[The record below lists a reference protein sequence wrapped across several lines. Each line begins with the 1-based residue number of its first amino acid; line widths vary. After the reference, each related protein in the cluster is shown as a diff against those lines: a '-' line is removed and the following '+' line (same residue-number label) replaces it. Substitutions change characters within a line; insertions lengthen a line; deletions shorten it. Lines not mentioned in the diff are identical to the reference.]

1 MTIALFERISIKG
14 KIALILAAAGLGLA
28 LVAVVSL
35 IGLRA
40 EMMAD
45 RQDKTRSVVEVAH
58 SLIAH
63 FEAQER
69 AGALPRV
76 QAQTQAKAA
85 LKALRHD
92 GDEYF
97 FITDLAPRMV
107 MHPIKPELD
116 GTDVSRNA
124 DPNGKRL
131 FQEFVR
137 VVKSD
142 GAGFVDYLWPRPGAA
157 EPVAKL
163 SYVKGFA
170 PWGWLIGS
178 GIYID
183 DVDIAFRKAAMR
195 LAGTGLLIA
204 LAAVLLALLV
214 SRAIVR
220 PLGGLGGVMQ
230 DLAGGNS
237 AVAVPGLGRGDEIG
251 AMARTVEIFRVQ
263 QIDLAR
269 HWERQK
275 IEHRVTEQRAQALKR
290 LTGRFDATIAET
302 IRTVGAAVGTLETT
316 ARALSATADRNRH
329 EATSVASAS
338 QQASSNVQTVASAA
352 EQLTGSIAVIGEQ
365 VVTSSAI
372 STQAVE
378 ASHKAGERI
387 DGLGHAAQKIGEV
400 ADLIAGIAAQTN
412 LLALNATI
420 EAARAGEMGK
430 GFAVVAGEVKTL
442 ANQTAKATEEIARH
456 IAEVQEATRAAV
468 ATIREIGS
476 IVARS
481 DEIGTSI
488 AAAVQQQGAATG
500 EIARSA
506 GEAAAGTR
514 QVSTSIDAVSGAARE
529 TERSAEA
536 LLEAA
541 GGLSRQAQGL
551 RGMVDSFLVNV
562 GAINTAPLADLHNPP
577 SDGAGIFM
585 PWTDGLA
592 VGEEE
597 IDTDHMILIALMNE
611 AAALAERA
619 RAGTASQ
626 GTGSR
631 RAAAQALEEAVGRL
645 LTYTILHFEEEERLM
660 DRCGY
665 PDAEAHKVQ
674 HAALLARAGKLRH
687 RLDAGDSVSD
697 ELLAL
702 VREWLFEHIQRADK
716 RIGEHLAATGR
727 TGGIRTAAPTAAPTA
742 ARTSAS
748 QTAATRAA

>member
-1 MTIALFERISIKG
+1 MTVALFERISIKG
-14 KIALILAAAGLGLA
+14 KIALILAAAGLGLL

-35 IGLRA
+35 MSLRA

-45 RQDKTRSVVEVAH
+45 RQDKTRNVVEVAH

-69 AGALPRV
+69 AGTLPRA
-76 QAQTQAKAA
+76 QAQAQAKSA

-92 GDEYF
+92 GEEYF

-124 DPNGKRL
+124 DPNGKLL

-137 VVKSD
+137 VVKADS
-142 GAGFVDYLWPRPGAA
+142 AGFVDYLWPKPGSAQ
-157 EPVAKL
+157 PVAKL

-183 DVDIAFRKAAMR
+183 DVDVAFRQAALR
-195 LAGTGLLIA
+195 LAGTGLLIG

-220 PLGGLGGVMQ
+220 PLDGLGRVMQ
-230 DLAGGNS
+230 DLAGGDS
-237 AVAVPGLGRGDEIG
+237 AVAVPGLRRGDEIG

-269 HWERQK
+269 HWNRQK
-275 IEHRVTEQRAQALKR
+275 IEHRVTEQRAHALKR
-290 LTGRFDATIAET
+290 LTDRFDATIAET
-302 IRTVGAAVGTLETT
+302 IRSVGTAVGTLETT
-316 ARALSATADRNRH
+316 ARALSATADRNRR

-338 QQASSNVQTVASAA
+338 QQASSSVQTVASAA

-378 ASHKAGERI
+378 ASQKAGERI

-468 ATIREIGS
+468 AAIREIGS

-488 AAAVQQQGAATG
+488 AAAVQQQGTATG

-506 GEAAAGTR
+506 GEAAEGTR
-514 QVSTSIDAVSGAARE
+514 QVSTSIDAVSGAALE
-529 TERSAEA
+529 TERSADA
-536 LLEAA
+536 LLDAA

-551 RGMVDSFLVNV
+551 RGMVDAFLVNV
-562 GAINTAPLADLHNPP
+562 EAINAAPLADLHNAP
-577 SDGAGIFM
+577 SAEAGVFM
-585 PWTDGLA
+585 PWTDALA
-592 VGEEE
+592 VGEDA

-611 AAALAERA
+611 AAALAEHAKAAPR
-619 RAGTASQ
+619 GD
-626 GTGSR
+626 
-631 RAAAQALEEAVGRL
+631 AAAGRKALGEAVSRL
-645 LTYTILHFEEEERLM
+645 LAYTDLHFAQEERLM
-660 DRCGY
+660 DQCGY
-665 PDAEAHKVQ
+665 PDAKAHKTQ
-674 HAALLARAGKLRH
+674 HEALRTRAGELRR
-687 RLDAGDSVSD
+687 RLDAGDSVVD

-702 VREWLFEHIQRADK
+702 VREWLFEHIQRTDK
-716 RIGEHLAATGR
+716 RIGEHLAAGGR
-727 TGGIRTAAPTAAPTA
+727 VPSAKAA
-742 ARTSAS
+742 
-748 QTAATRAA
+748 

>member
-1 MTIALFERISIKG
+1 MFERISIKG

-28 LVAVVSL
+28 LVAAVSL
-35 IGLRA
+35 MSLRA

-45 RQDKTRSVVEVAH
+45 RQDKTRNVVEVAH

-76 QAQTQAKAA
+76 QAQAQAKAA
-85 LKALRHD
+85 LKSLRHD
-92 GDEYF
+92 GEEYF
-97 FITDLAPRMV
+97 FVTDLAPRMI

-124 DPNGKRL
+124 DPNGKLL

-137 VVKSD
+137 VVKAD
-142 GAGFVDYLWPRPGAA
+142 GAGFVDYLWPKPGSAQ
-157 EPVAKL
+157 PVAKL
-163 SYVKGFA
+163 SYVKGFS

-183 DVDIAFRKAAMR
+183 DVDVAFREAALR
-195 LAGTGLLIA
+195 LAGTGLLIG

-220 PLGGLGGVMQ
+220 PLDGLGRVMQ
-230 DLAGGNS
+230 DLAGGDS

-275 IEHRVTEQRAQALKR
+275 IEHRVTEQRAGALKR
-290 LTGRFDATIAET
+290 LTDRFDATIAET
-302 IRTVGAAVGTLETT
+302 IRTVGAAVATLETT
-316 ARALSATADRNRH
+316 ARALSATADRNRR

-338 QQASSNVQTVASAA
+338 QQASSSVQTVASAA

-365 VVTSSAI
+365 VVTSSTI

-387 DGLGHAAQKIGEV
+387 DGLGQAAQKIGEV
-400 ADLIAGIAAQTN
+400 ADLIAGIAGQTN

-456 IAEVQEATRAAV
+456 IADVQEATRAAV
-468 ATIREIGS
+468 TAIREIGA

-506 GEAAAGTR
+506 GEAAEGTR
-514 QVSTSIDAVSGAARE
+514 QVSTSIDAVSDAARE
-529 TERSAEA
+529 TERSADA
-536 LLEAA
+536 LLDAA

-562 GAINTAPLADLHNPP
+562 GAINAAPLADLHNAP
-577 SDGAGIFM
+577 AGRDSEGSTIFM
-585 PWTDGLA
+585 PWTDALA
-592 VGEEE
+592 VGEEG

-611 AAALAERA
+611 AASLA
-619 RAGTASQ
+619 GQ
-626 GTGSR
+626 TGRSGGDR
-631 RAAAQALEEAVGRL
+631 RASAQALGDAVGRL
-645 LTYTILHFEEEERLM
+645 LTYTALHFEQEERLM

-665 PDAEAHKVQ
+665 PDARAHKAQ
-674 HAALLARAGKLRH
+674 HEALRARADELRR
-687 RLDAGDSVSD
+687 RLDAGDSVAD

-716 RIGEHLAATGR
+716 RIGEHLAAQSGARSGTV
-727 TGGIRTAAPTAAPTA
+727 A
-742 ARTSAS
+742 AR
-748 QTAATRAA
+748 AA

>member
-1 MTIALFERISIKG
+1 MTVALFERISIKG
-14 KIALILAAAGLGLA
+14 KIALILAAAGFGLV
-28 LVAVVSL
+28 LVAAVSL
-35 IGLRA
+35 MGLHA

-45 RQDKTRSVVEVAH
+45 RQDKTRNVVEVAH

-69 AGALPRV
+69 AGTLPRAAA
-76 QAQTQAKAA
+76 QAQAKIA

-97 FITDLAPRMV
+97 FITDLAPRMI

-124 DPNGKRL
+124 DPNGKLL

-137 VVKSD
+137 VVKAD
-142 GAGFVDYLWPRPGAA
+142 GAGFVDYLWPKPGSAQ
-157 EPVAKL
+157 PVAKL

-183 DVDIAFRKAAMR
+183 DVDVAFRHAALR

-220 PLGGLGGVMQ
+220 PLDGLGRVMQ

-237 AVAVPGLGRGDEIG
+237 AVAVPSLDRGDEIG
-251 AMARTVEIFRVQ
+251 AMARTVEVFRVQ

-269 HWERQK
+269 HWDRQK

-290 LTGRFDATIAET
+290 LTDRFDATIAET
-302 IRTVGAAVGTLETT
+302 IRTVGSAVGTLETT
-316 ARALSATADRNRH
+316 ARALSATADRNRR
-329 EATSVASAS
+329 EATSVAGAS
-338 QQASSNVQTVASAA
+338 QQANSSVQTVASAA

-378 ASHKAGERI
+378 ASQKAGERI
-387 DGLGHAAQKIGEV
+387 DGLGQAAQKIGEV
-400 ADLIAGIAAQTN
+400 ADLIAGIAGQTN

-456 IAEVQEATRAAV
+456 IGDVQEATRAAV
-468 ATIREIGS
+468 AAIHEIGA

-481 DEIGTSI
+481 DEISTSI
-488 AAAVQQQGAATG
+488 ATAVQQQGAATG

-506 GEAAAGTR
+506 GEAAEGTR
-514 QVSTSIDAVSGAARE
+514 QVSTSIDAVSDAALE

-541 GGLSRQAQGL
+541 GGLSQQAQGL
-551 RGMVDSFLVNV
+551 RGMVDAFLVNV
-562 GAINTAPLADLHNPP
+562 GAINTAPLAALHNAP
-577 SDGAGIFM
+577 SEGSELFM
-585 PWTDGLA
+585 PWTEGLA
-592 VGEEE
+592 VGEEV

-611 AAALAERA
+611 AASLAQQA
-619 RAGTASQ
+619 KAGPKGRES
-626 GTGSR
+626 GNR
-631 RAAAQALEEAVGRL
+631 RALSEAVGRL
-645 LTYTILHFEEEERLM
+645 LAYTDLHFEQEERLM

-665 PDAEAHKVQ
+665 PDVTAHKAQ
-674 HAALLARAGKLRH
+674 HEALRTRAGELRR
-687 RLDAGDSVSD
+687 RLDAGESVAD

-702 VREWLFEHIQRADK
+702 LREWLFEHIQRADK

-727 TGGIRTAAPTAAPTA
+727 SVAAKAA
-742 ARTSAS
+742 
-748 QTAATRAA
+748 

>member
-1 MTIALFERISIKG
+1 MTVALFERISIKG

-28 LVAVVSL
+28 LVAAVSL
-35 IGLRA
+35 MSLRA

-45 RQDKTRSVVEVAH
+45 RQDKTRNVVEVAH

-69 AGALPRV
+69 AGSLPRV
-76 QAQTQAKAA
+76 QAQAQAKAA
-85 LKALRHD
+85 LKSLRHD
-92 GDEYF
+92 GEEYF
-97 FITDLAPRMV
+97 FITDLAPRMI

-124 DPNGKRL
+124 DPNGKLL

-137 VVKSD
+137 VVKAD
-142 GAGFVDYLWPRPGAA
+142 GAGFVDYLWPKPGSAQ
-157 EPVAKL
+157 PVAKL

-183 DVDIAFRKAAMR
+183 DVDIAFREAALR
-195 LAGTGLLIA
+195 LAGTGLLIG

-220 PLGGLGGVMQ
+220 PLDGLGRVME
-230 DLAGGNS
+230 DLAGGDS

-263 QIDLAR
+263 QIDLGR

-275 IEHRVTEQRAQALKR
+275 IEHRVTEQRASALKQ
-290 LTGRFDATIAET
+290 LTDRFDATIAET
-302 IRTVGAAVGTLETT
+302 IRTVGAAVATLETT
-316 ARALSATADRNRH
+316 ARALSATADRNRR

-338 QQASSNVQTVASAA
+338 QQASSSVQTVASAA

-365 VVTSSAI
+365 VVTSSTI

-387 DGLGHAAQKIGEV
+387 DGLGQAAQKIGEV
-400 ADLIAGIAAQTN
+400 ADLIAGIAGQTN

-456 IAEVQEATRAAV
+456 IADVQEATRAAV
-468 ATIREIGS
+468 TAIREIGS

-506 GEAAAGTR
+506 GEAAEGTR
-514 QVSTSIDAVSGAARE
+514 QVSTSIDAVSDAARE
-529 TERSAEA
+529 TERSADA
-536 LLEAA
+536 LLDAA

-562 GAINTAPLADLHNPP
+562 GAINAAPLADLHNAPAEV
-577 SDGAGIFM
+577 SSGGVGIFM
-585 PWTDGLA
+585 PWTEALA
-592 VGEEE
+592 VGEEG

-611 AAALAERA
+611 AATLAGQAGRSGGDRRASA
-619 RAGTASQ
+619 RALG
-626 GTGSR
+626 
-631 RAAAQALEEAVGRL
+631 EAVGRL
-645 LTYTILHFEEEERLM
+645 LAYTALHFEQEERLM
-660 DRCGY
+660 DQCGY
-665 PDAEAHKVQ
+665 PDARAHKAQ
-674 HAALLARAGKLRH
+674 HEALRDRAGELRR
-687 RLDAGDSVSD
+687 RLDAGDSVAD

-716 RIGEHLAATGR
+716 RIGEHLAAQ
-727 TGGIRTAAPTAAPTA
+727 GGTVA
-742 ARTSAS
+742 AR
-748 QTAATRAA
+748 AA

>member
-1 MTIALFERISIKG
+1 MTVALFERISIKS
-14 KIALILAAAGLGLA
+14 KIGLILAAAGLGLV
-28 LVAVVSL
+28 LVAAVSL
-35 IGLRA
+35 MGLRA

-45 RQDKTRSVVEVAH
+45 RQDKTRNVVEVAH
-58 SLIAH
+58 SLITH
-63 FEAQER
+63 YEAQER
-69 AGALPRV
+69 AGALPRAEA
-76 QAQTQAKAA
+76 QARAKAA
-85 LKALRHD
+85 LKTLRHD

-116 GTDVSRNA
+116 GTDVSNTT

-131 FQEFVR
+131 FREFVR
-137 VVKSD
+137 VVKAD

-170 PWGWLIGS
+170 PWGWLVGS

-183 DVDIAFRKAAMR
+183 DVDVAFRQAALR

-220 PLGGLGGVMQ
+220 PLDGLGRVMR
-230 DLAGGNS
+230 DLAGGDS
-237 AVAVPGLGRGDEIG
+237 AVTVPGLGRGDEIG
-251 AMARTVEIFRVQ
+251 AMARTVEVFRVQ
-263 QIDLAR
+263 QIDLAH

-275 IEHRVTEQRAQALKR
+275 TEHRVTEQRAQALKR
-290 LTGRFDATIAET
+290 LTDRFDATIAET
-302 IRTVGAAVGTLETT
+302 IRGVGSAVGTLETT
-316 ARALSATADRNRH
+316 ARALSATADRNRR

-338 QQASSNVQTVASAA
+338 QQANSSVQTVASAA
-352 EQLTGSIAVIGEQ
+352 EQLTGSITVIGEQ

-378 ASHKAGERI
+378 ASRRAGAQI
-387 DGLGHAAQKIGEV
+387 DGLGHAAQRIGEV
-400 ADLIAGIAAQTN
+400 ADLIAGIAGQTN

-430 GFAVVAGEVKTL
+430 GFAVVAGEVKNL
-442 ANQTAKATEEIARH
+442 ANQTAKATEEIGQH
-456 IAEVQEATRAAV
+456 IAEVREATRAAV
-468 ATIREIGS
+468 AAIREIGV

-506 GEAAAGTR
+506 GEAAEGTR
-514 QVSTSIDAVSGAARE
+514 QVSTSIDAVSGAALE

-536 LLEAA
+536 LLDAA

-551 RGMVDSFLVNV
+551 RGMVDAFLTNV
-562 GAINTAPLADLHNPP
+562 GSINAAPLAELHTAPADAP
-577 SDGAGIFM
+577 DCFM
-585 PWTDGLA
+585 PWSDGLA
-592 VGEEE
+592 VGEEA

-611 AAALAERA
+611 AAALARPP
-619 RAGTASQ
+619 RAGDRGTA
-626 GTGSR
+626 
-631 RAAAQALEEAVGRL
+631 AKALKEAVGRL
-645 LTYTILHFEEEERLM
+645 LTYTALHFDQEERLM
-660 DRCGY
+660 ERSGY
-665 PDAEAHKVQ
+665 PDAAGHKAQHDALRTRAEA
-674 HAALLARAGKLRH
+674 LH
-687 RLDAGDSVSD
+687 RRLEAGDSVAD

-702 VREWLFEHIQRADK
+702 LRDWLFEHIQRADR
-716 RIGEHLAATGR
+716 RIGDHLAAGGR
-727 TGGIRTAAPTAAPTA
+727 RAA
-742 ARTSAS
+742 AR
-748 QTAATRAA
+748 AA

>member
-1 MTIALFERISIKG
+1 MTVALFERISIKG
-14 KIALILAAAGLGLA
+14 KIALILAAAGLGLV
-28 LVAVVSL
+28 LVAAVSL
-35 IGLRA
+35 MGLRA

-45 RQDKTRSVVEVAH
+45 RQDKTRNVVEVAH

-63 FEAQER
+63 FETQER
-69 AGALPRV
+69 AGTLPRAAA
-76 QAQTQAKAA
+76 QAQAKIA

-97 FITDLAPRMV
+97 FITDLAPRMI

-124 DPNGKRL
+124 DPNGKLL

-137 VVKSD
+137 VVKAD
-142 GAGFVDYLWPRPGAA
+142 GAGFVDYLWPKPGSAQ
-157 EPVAKL
+157 PVAKL
-163 SYVKGFA
+163 SYVKGFT

-183 DVDIAFRKAAMR
+183 DVDVAFRQAALR

-220 PLGGLGGVMQ
+220 PLDGLGRVMQ

-237 AVAVPGLGRGDEIG
+237 AVAVPGLDRGDEIG
-251 AMARTVEIFRVQ
+251 AMARTVEVFRVQ

-269 HWERQK
+269 HWDRQK
-275 IEHRVTEQRAQALKR
+275 IEHRVTDQRAQALKR
-290 LTGRFDATIAET
+290 LTDRFDATIAET
-302 IRTVGAAVGTLETT
+302 IRTVGSAVGTLETT
-316 ARALSATADRNRH
+316 ARALSATADRNRR
-329 EATSVASAS
+329 EATSVAGAS
-338 QQASSNVQTVASAA
+338 QQASSSVQTVASAA

-378 ASHKAGERI
+378 ASQKAGERI
-387 DGLGHAAQKIGEV
+387 DGLGQAARKIGEV
-400 ADLIAGIAAQTN
+400 ADLIAGIAGQTN

-456 IAEVQEATRAAV
+456 IGDVQEATRAAV
-468 ATIREIGS
+468 AAIHEIGA

-488 AAAVQQQGAATG
+488 ATAVQQQGAATG

-506 GEAAAGTR
+506 GEAAEGTR
-514 QVSTSIDAVSGAARE
+514 QVSSSIDAVSDAALE
-529 TERSAEA
+529 TERSADA

-551 RGMVDSFLVNV
+551 RGMVDAFLVNV
-562 GAINTAPLADLHNPP
+562 GAINSAPLTALHDAP
-577 SDGAGIFM
+577 SEGSELFM
-585 PWTDGLA
+585 PWTEGLA
-592 VGEEE
+592 VGEEA

-611 AAALAERA
+611 AAALAQQA
-619 RAGTASQ
+619 KAAPAGRE
-626 GTGSR
+626 GGNR
-631 RAAAQALEEAVGRL
+631 RALGEAVGRL
-645 LTYTILHFEEEERLM
+645 LAYTVLHFEQEERLM
-660 DRCGY
+660 DQCGY
-665 PDAEAHKVQ
+665 PGTTAHKAQ
-674 HAALLARAGKLRH
+674 HEALRTRAGELRR
-687 RLDAGDSVSD
+687 RLDAGDSVAD

-702 VREWLFEHIQRADK
+702 LREWLFEHIQRADK

-727 TGGIRTAAPTAAPTA
+727 SMEAKATTAVAAKA
-742 ARTSAS
+742 A
-748 QTAATRAA
+748 

>member
-1 MTIALFERISIKG
+1 MTVALFERISIKG

-28 LVAVVSL
+28 LVAAVSL
-35 IGLRA
+35 MSLRA

-45 RQDKTRSVVEVAH
+45 RQDKTRNVVEVAH

-69 AGALPRV
+69 AGSLPRV
-76 QAQTQAKAA
+76 QAQAQAKAA
-85 LKALRHD
+85 LKSLRHD
-92 GDEYF
+92 GEEYF
-97 FITDLAPRMV
+97 FITDLAPRMI

-124 DPNGKRL
+124 DPNGKLL

-137 VVKSD
+137 VVKAE
-142 GAGFVDYLWPRPGAA
+142 GAGFVDYLWPKPGSAQ
-157 EPVAKL
+157 PVAKL

-183 DVDIAFRKAAMR
+183 DVDVAFREAALR
-195 LAGTGLLIA
+195 LAGTGLLIG

-220 PLGGLGGVMQ
+220 PLDGLGRVME
-230 DLAGGNS
+230 DLAGGDS
-237 AVAVPGLGRGDEIG
+237 AVTVPGLGRGDEIG

-269 HWERQK
+269 HWDRQK
-275 IEHRVTEQRAQALKR
+275 IEHRVTEQRAGALKR
-290 LTGRFDATIAET
+290 LTDRFDATIAET
-302 IRTVGAAVGTLETT
+302 IRTVGAAVTTLETT
-316 ARALSATADRNRH
+316 ARALSATADRNRR

-338 QQASSNVQTVASAA
+338 QQASSSVQTVASAA

-365 VVTSSAI
+365 VVTSSTI

-387 DGLGHAAQKIGEV
+387 DGLGQAAQKIGEV
-400 ADLIAGIAAQTN
+400 ADLIAGIAGQTN

-456 IAEVQEATRAAV
+456 ISDVQEATRAAV
-468 ATIREIGS
+468 TAIREIGS

-506 GEAAAGTR
+506 GEAAEGTR
-514 QVSTSIDAVSGAARE
+514 QVSTSIDAVSDAARE
-529 TERSAEA
+529 TERSADA
-536 LLEAA
+536 LLDAA

-562 GAINTAPLADLHNPP
+562 GAINAAPLADLHNAP
-577 SDGAGIFM
+577 AGVDSAGNSEVSAIFM
-585 PWTDGLA
+585 PWTDALA
-592 VGEEE
+592 VGEEG

-611 AAALAERA
+611 AASLAGQ
-619 RAGTASQ
+619 AGRS
-626 GTGSR
+626 GGDR
-631 RAAAQALEEAVGRL
+631 RASAQALGEAVGRL
-645 LTYTILHFEEEERLM
+645 LAYTALHFEQEERLM

-665 PDAEAHKVQ
+665 PDARAHKAQ
-674 HAALLARAGKLRH
+674 HEALRARADELRR
-687 RLDAGDSVSD
+687 RLDAGDSVAD

-716 RIGEHLAATGR
+716 RIGEHLAAQ
-727 TGGIRTAAPTAAPTA
+727 GGARGGTVA
-742 ARTSAS
+742 AR
-748 QTAATRAA
+748 AA

>member
-1 MTIALFERISIKG
+1 MTVAVFERISIRG
-14 KIALILAAAGLGLA
+14 KIAAILAASGAGLVLI
-28 LVAVVSL
+28 AVVSL
-35 IGLRA
+35 MGLRD

-45 RQDKTRSVVEVAH
+45 RRDKTRNVVEIAH

-63 FEAQER
+63 FEARER
-69 AGALPRV
+69 AGALSRIEA
-76 QAQTQAKAA
+76 QAGAKAA

-97 FITDLAPRMV
+97 FVTDLGPRMV

-124 DPNGKRL
+124 DPNGKLL

-137 VVKSD
+137 VVKAD
-142 GAGFVDYLWPRPGAA
+142 GGGFVDYLWPKPGSA

-170 PWGWLIGS
+170 PWGWLVGS

-183 DVDIAFRKAAMR
+183 DVDDAFSRAAWR

-204 LAAVLLALLV
+204 LAAGLLALLV

-220 PLGGLGGVMQ
+220 PLGGLGRVMEE
-230 DLAGGNS
+230 LAGGNS
-237 AVAVPGLGRGDEIG
+237 AVAVPGLDRGDEIG

-269 HWERQK
+269 HWERQR
-275 IEHRVTEQRAQALKR
+275 IEHRVGEQRTQALKR
-290 LTGRFDATIAET
+290 LTDRFDATIAET

-316 ARALSATADRNRH
+316 ARTLSATADRNRR
-329 EATSVASAS
+329 EATSVAGAS
-338 QQASSNVQTVASAA
+338 QQASSSVQTVASAA
-352 EQLTGSIAVIGEQ
+352 EQLTGSIAAIGQQ

-378 ASHKAGERI
+378 ASQKAGERI

-400 ADLIAGIAAQTN
+400 ADLIAGIAGQTN

-442 ANQTAKATEEIARH
+442 ANQTANATEEIARH
-456 IAEVQEATRAAV
+456 IADVQEATRAAV
-468 ATIREIGS
+468 AAIREIGT

-506 GEAAAGTR
+506 GEAAEGTR
-514 QVSTSIDAVSGAARE
+514 QVSTSIDAVSDAAQE

-536 LLEAA
+536 LLDAA
-541 GGLSRQAQGL
+541 GGLSRQADGL
-551 RGMVDSFLVNV
+551 RGMVDAFLVNV
-562 GAINTAPLADLHNPP
+562 EAINAAPLAALHGAPP
-577 SDGAGIFM
+577 DGSETFM
-585 PWTDGLA
+585 PWTDGLT
-592 VGEEE
+592 VGEEA

-611 AAALAERA
+611 AAALA
-619 RAGTASQ
+619 
-626 GTGSR
+626 R
-631 RAAAQALEEAVGRL
+631 RAKDSPGGDRRPLGEAVGRL
-645 LTYTILHFEEEERLM
+645 LAYTALHFEQEERLM
-660 DRCGY
+660 DQCGY
-665 PDAEAHKVQ
+665 PDARAHKAQ
-674 HAALLARAGKLRH
+674 HEALRTRAGDLRR
-687 RLDAGDSVSD
+687 RLDAGDSVAD

-716 RIGEHLAATGR
+716 RIGEHLAATRG
-727 TGGIRTAAPTAAPTA
+727 TAGGAAGGEGARKAA
-742 ARTSAS
+742 
-748 QTAATRAA
+748 

>member
-1 MTIALFERISIKG
+1 M
-14 KIALILAAAGLGLA
+14 ILAAAGLGLL

-35 IGLRA
+35 MSLRT

-45 RQDKTRSVVEVAH
+45 RQDKTRNVVEVAH

-69 AGALPRV
+69 AGTLLRA
-76 QAQTQAKAA
+76 QAQAQAKAA

-92 GDEYF
+92 GEEYF

-116 GTDVSRNA
+116 GSDVSRNA
-124 DPNGKRL
+124 DPNGKLL

-142 GAGFVDYLWPRPGAA
+142 GAGFVDYLWPKPGSAQ
-157 EPVAKL
+157 PVAKL

-183 DVDIAFRKAAMR
+183 DVDVAFRESALR
-195 LAGTGLLIA
+195 LAGTGLLIG

-214 SRAIVR
+214 SRAIVL
-220 PLGGLGGVMQ
+220 PLDGLGRVMQ
-230 DLAGGNS
+230 VLAGGDS
-237 AVAVPGLGRGDEIG
+237 AVAVPGLKRGDEIG

-269 HWERQK
+269 HWDRQK
-275 IEHRVTEQRAQALKR
+275 IEHRVTEQRAHALKR
-290 LTGRFDATIAET
+290 LTDRFDATIAET
-302 IRTVGAAVGTLETT
+302 IRSVGTAVGTLETT
-316 ARALSATADRNRH
+316 ARALSATADRNRR

-338 QQASSNVQTVASAA
+338 QQASSSVQTVASAA

-378 ASHKAGERI
+378 ASQKAGERI

-400 ADLIAGIAAQTN
+400 ADLIAGIAGQTN

-468 ATIREIGS
+468 AAIREIGS

-506 GEAAAGTR
+506 GEAAEGTR

-536 LLEAA
+536 LLDAA

-551 RGMVDSFLVNV
+551 RGMVDAFLVNV
-562 GAINTAPLADLHNPP
+562 EAINAAPIADLHVTP
-577 SDGAGIFM
+577 SDEAEVFM
-585 PWTDGLA
+585 RWTDRLA
-592 VGEEE
+592 VGEDA

-619 RAGTASQ
+619 KTAPRGDNAAGRKPL
-626 GTGSR
+626 G
-631 RAAAQALEEAVGRL
+631 EAVGRL
-645 LTYTILHFEEEERLM
+645 MAYTDLHFAQEERLM
-660 DRCGY
+660 DQCGY
-665 PDAEAHKVQ
+665 PDAKAHKAQ
-674 HAALLARAGKLRH
+674 HEALRTRAGELRR
-687 RLDAGDSVSD
+687 RLDAGDSVAD
-697 ELLAL
+697 ELLML
-702 VREWLFEHIQRADK
+702 VREWLFEHIQRADM
-716 RIGEHLAATGR
+716 RIGEHLAASGR
-727 TGGIRTAAPTAAPTA
+727 TP
-742 ARTSAS
+742 SA
-748 QTAATRAA
+748 RAA

>member
-1 MTIALFERISIKG
+1 MTVALFERISIKG
-14 KIALILAAAGLGLA
+14 KIALILAAAGLGLV
-28 LVAVVSL
+28 LVAAVSL
-35 IGLRA
+35 MGLRA

-45 RQDKTRSVVEVAH
+45 RQDKTRNVVEVAH
-58 SLIAH
+58 GLIAH

-69 AGALPRV
+69 AGTLPRAEA
-76 QAQTQAKAA
+76 QAQAKIA

-97 FITDLAPRMV
+97 FITDLAPRMI

-124 DPNGKRL
+124 DPNSKLL

-137 VVKSD
+137 VVKAD
-142 GAGFVDYLWPRPGAA
+142 GAGFVDYLWPKPGSAQ
-157 EPVAKL
+157 PVAKL

-183 DVDIAFRKAAMR
+183 DVDVAFRHAALR

-220 PLGGLGGVMQ
+220 PLDGLGRVMQ

-237 AVAVPGLGRGDEIG
+237 AVAVPGLDRRDEIG

-269 HWERQK
+269 HWDRQK

-290 LTGRFDATIAET
+290 LTDRFDATIAET
-302 IRTVGAAVGTLETT
+302 IRTVGSAVGTLETT
-316 ARALSATADRNRH
+316 ARALSATADRNRR
-329 EATSVASAS
+329 EATSVAGAS
-338 QQASSNVQTVASAA
+338 QQANSSVQTVASAA
-352 EQLTGSIAVIGEQ
+352 EQLTGSIAVIGQQ

-378 ASHKAGERI
+378 ASQKAGERI
-387 DGLGHAAQKIGEV
+387 DGLGQAAQKIGEV
-400 ADLIAGIAAQTN
+400 ADLIAGIAGQTN

-430 GFAVVAGEVKTL
+430 GFTVVAGEVKTL

-456 IAEVQEATRAAV
+456 IADVQEATRAAV
-468 ATIREIGS
+468 AAIREIGT

-481 DEIGTSI
+481 DEISTSI
-488 AAAVQQQGAATG
+488 ATAVQQQGAATG

-506 GEAAAGTR
+506 GEAAEGTR
-514 QVSTSIDAVSGAARE
+514 QVSTSIDAVSGAALE
-529 TERSAEA
+529 TERSADA

-541 GGLSRQAQGL
+541 GGLSQQAQGL
-551 RGMVDSFLVNV
+551 RGMVDAFLVNV
-562 GAINTAPLADLHNPP
+562 GAINSAPLTALHDVP
-577 SDGAGIFM
+577 SEGSELFM

-592 VGEEE
+592 VGEEV

-611 AAALAERA
+611 AASLAQQA
-619 RAGTASQ
+619 K
-626 GTGSR
+626 TGQKGRESGNR
-631 RAAAQALEEAVGRL
+631 RALVVAVDRL
-645 LTYTILHFEEEERLM
+645 LAYTVLHFEQEERLM
-660 DRCGY
+660 DQCGY
-665 PDAEAHKVQ
+665 SDVTAHKAQ
-674 HAALLARAGKLRH
+674 HEALRTRAGELRR
-687 RLDAGDSVSD
+687 RLDAGESVAD

-702 VREWLFEHIQRADK
+702 LREWLFEHIQRADK
-716 RIGEHLAATGR
+716 RIGEHLAAKGR
-727 TGGIRTAAPTAAPTA
+727 SMEAKAA
-742 ARTSAS
+742 
-748 QTAATRAA
+748 

>member
-1 MTIALFERISIKG
+1 MTVALFERISIKG
-14 KIALILAAAGLGLA
+14 KIALILAAAGLGLV
-28 LVAVVSL
+28 LVAAVSL

-45 RQDKTRSVVEVAH
+45 RQDKTRNVVEVAH

-69 AGALPRV
+69 AGTLPRDAA
-76 QAQTQAKAA
+76 QAQAKIA

-97 FITDLAPRMV
+97 FITDLAPRMI

-124 DPNGKRL
+124 DPNGKLL

-137 VVKSD
+137 VVKAD
-142 GAGFVDYLWPRPGAA
+142 GAGFVDYLWPKPGSAQ
-157 EPVAKL
+157 PVAKL

-183 DVDIAFRKAAMR
+183 DVDVAFRHAALR

-220 PLGGLGGVMQ
+220 PLDGLGRVMQ

-237 AVAVPGLGRGDEIG
+237 AVAVPGLDRGDEIG
-251 AMARTVEIFRVQ
+251 AMARTVEVFRVQ

-269 HWERQK
+269 HWDRQK

-290 LTGRFDATIAET
+290 LTDRFDATIAET
-302 IRTVGAAVGTLETT
+302 IRTVGSAVGTLETT
-316 ARALSATADRNRH
+316 ARALSATADRNRR

-338 QQASSNVQTVASAA
+338 QQANSSVQTVASAA

-378 ASHKAGERI
+378 ASQKAGERI
-387 DGLGHAAQKIGEV
+387 DGLGQAAQKIGEV
-400 ADLIAGIAAQTN
+400 ADLIAGIAGQTN

-456 IAEVQEATRAAV
+456 IADVQEATRAAV
-468 ATIREIGS
+468 AAIHEIGA

-506 GEAAAGTR
+506 GEAAEGTR
-514 QVSTSIDAVSGAARE
+514 QVSTSIDAVSGAALE
-529 TERSAEA
+529 TERSADA

-541 GGLSRQAQGL
+541 GGLSQQAQGL
-551 RGMVDSFLVNV
+551 RGMVDAFLVNV
-562 GAINTAPLADLHNPP
+562 GAINSAPLTALHDVP
-577 SDGAGIFM
+577 SEGSELFM
-585 PWTDGLA
+585 PWTDGLE
-592 VGEEE
+592 VGEEV

-611 AAALAERA
+611 AASLAQKAKAGPKGREGGNRRALA
-619 RAGTASQ
+619 
-626 GTGSR
+626 
-631 RAAAQALEEAVGRL
+631 EAVGRL
-645 LTYTILHFEEEERLM
+645 LAYTDLHFEQEERLM
-660 DRCGY
+660 DQCGY
-665 PDAEAHKVQ
+665 SDVTTHKAQHEA
-674 HAALLARAGKLRH
+674 LRTRAGELRR
-687 RLDAGDSVSD
+687 RLDAGESVAD

-702 VREWLFEHIQRADK
+702 LREWLFEHIQRADK
-716 RIGEHLAATGR
+716 RIGEHLAATGHSMEAK
-727 TGGIRTAAPTAAPTA
+727 AAMAAKA
-742 ARTSAS
+742 A
-748 QTAATRAA
+748 

>member
-1 MTIALFERISIKG
+1 MTVALFERISIKG

-28 LVAVVSL
+28 LVAAVSL
-35 IGLRA
+35 MSLRA

-45 RQDKTRSVVEVAH
+45 RQDKTRNVVEVAH

-69 AGALPRV
+69 AGTLPRV
-76 QAQTQAKAA
+76 QAQAQAKAA
-85 LKALRHD
+85 LKSLRHD
-92 GDEYF
+92 GEEYF
-97 FITDLAPRMV
+97 FITDLAPRMI

-124 DPNGKRL
+124 DPNGKLL

-137 VVKSD
+137 VVKAD
-142 GAGFVDYLWPRPGAA
+142 GAGFVDYLWPKPGSAQ
-157 EPVAKL
+157 PVAKL

-183 DVDIAFRKAAMR
+183 DVDIAFREAALR
-195 LAGTGLLIA
+195 LAGTGLLIG

-220 PLGGLGGVMQ
+220 PLDGLGRVME
-230 DLAGGNS
+230 DLAGGDS

-275 IEHRVTEQRAQALKR
+275 IEHRVTEQRAGALKR
-290 LTGRFDATIAET
+290 LTDRFDATIAET
-302 IRTVGAAVGTLETT
+302 IRTVGAAVATLETT
-316 ARALSATADRNRH
+316 ARALSATADCNRR

-338 QQASSNVQTVASAA
+338 QQASSSVQTVASAA

-365 VVTSSAI
+365 VVTSSTI

-387 DGLGHAAQKIGEV
+387 DGLGQAAQKIGEV
-400 ADLIAGIAAQTN
+400 ADLIAGIAGQTN

-430 GFAVVAGEVKTL
+430 GFAVVASEVKTL

-456 IAEVQEATRAAV
+456 IADVQEATRAAV
-468 ATIREIGS
+468 TAIREIGS

-506 GEAAAGTR
+506 GEAADGTR
-514 QVSTSIDAVSGAARE
+514 QVSTSIDAVSDAARE
-529 TERSAEA
+529 TERSADA
-536 LLEAA
+536 LLDAA

-562 GAINTAPLADLHNPP
+562 EAINAAPLADLHGAPAGANPEG
-577 SDGAGIFM
+577 SGLFM
-585 PWTDGLA
+585 PWTDALA
-592 VGEEE
+592 VGEEG

-611 AAALAERA
+611 AAALAGRAGRSGGDRRASA
-619 RAGTASQ
+619 RALG
-626 GTGSR
+626 
-631 RAAAQALEEAVGRL
+631 EAVGRL
-645 LTYTILHFEEEERLM
+645 LAYTALHFEQEERLM
-660 DRCGY
+660 EQCGY
-665 PDAEAHKVQ
+665 PDTRVHKAQHEA
-674 HAALLARAGKLRH
+674 LRSRADDLRR
-687 RLDAGDSVSD
+687 RLDAGDSVAD

-716 RIGEHLAATGR
+716 RIGEHLAARNGHV
-727 TGGIRTAAPTAAPTA
+727 AP
-742 ARTSAS
+742 
-748 QTAATRAA
+748 RAA

>member
-1 MTIALFERISIKG
+1 VTVALFERISIKG
-14 KIALILAAAGLGLA
+14 KIAMILAAACLGLI

-45 RQDKTRSVVEVAH
+45 RQDKTRNVVEVAH
-58 SLIAH
+58 SLISH

-69 AGALPRV
+69 AGTLPRAE
-76 QAQTQAKAA
+76 AQDKAKTA

-97 FITDLAPRMV
+97 FITDLAPRMI

-116 GTDVSRNA
+116 STDVSRNA
-124 DPNGKRL
+124 DPNGKLL

-137 VVKSD
+137 VVKTD
-142 GAGFVDYLWPRPGAA
+142 GAGFVDYLWPKPGSAQ
-157 EPVAKL
+157 PVAKL

-183 DVDIAFRKAAMR
+183 DVDVAFRQAALR

-220 PLGGLGGVMQ
+220 PLDGLGRVMQ

-237 AVAVPGLGRGDEIG
+237 AVAVPGLDRGDEIG

-263 QIDLAR
+263 QIDLAG

-290 LTGRFDATIAET
+290 LTDRFDATIAET
-302 IRTVGAAVGTLETT
+302 IRTVGSAVGTLETT
-316 ARALSATADRNRH
+316 ARALSATADRNRR

-338 QQASSNVQTVASAA
+338 QQASSSVQTVASAA

-378 ASHKAGERI
+378 ASQKAGERI
-387 DGLGHAAQKIGEV
+387 DGLGQAAQKIGEV
-400 ADLIAGIAAQTN
+400 ADLIAGIAGQTN

-456 IAEVQEATRAAV
+456 IADVQEATRAAV
-468 ATIREIGS
+468 AAIREIGT

-488 AAAVQQQGAATG
+488 ATAVQQQGAATG

-506 GEAAAGTR
+506 GEAAEGTR
-514 QVSTSIDAVSGAARE
+514 QVSTSIDAVSGAALE
-529 TERSAEA
+529 TERSADA

-541 GGLSRQAQGL
+541 GGLSQQAQGL
-551 RGMVDSFLVNV
+551 RGMVDAFLVNV
-562 GAINTAPLADLHNPP
+562 GAINSAPLTALHDAP
-577 SDGAGIFM
+577 SEGSELFM

-592 VGEEE
+592 VGEEV

-611 AAALAERA
+611 AASLAQQA
-619 RAGTASQ
+619 KAGPK
-626 GTGSR
+626 GREGGNR
-631 RAAAQALEEAVGRL
+631 RALGEAVGRL
-645 LTYTILHFEEEERLM
+645 LAYTALHFEQEERLM
-660 DRCGY
+660 DQCGY
-665 PDAEAHKVQ
+665 PDITAHKAQ
-674 HAALLARAGKLRH
+674 HEALRTRAGELRR
-687 RLDAGDSVSD
+687 RLDAGDSVAD

-702 VREWLFEHIQRADK
+702 LREWLFEHIQRADK

-727 TGGIRTAAPTAAPTA
+727 NIEAKAA
-742 ARTSAS
+742 
-748 QTAATRAA
+748 

>member
-1 MTIALFERISIKG
+1 MTVALFERISIKG
-14 KIALILAAAGLGLA
+14 KIALILAAAGLGLV
-28 LVAVVSL
+28 LVALLSL
-35 IGLRA
+35 MGLRA
-40 EMMAD
+40 EMMTD
-45 RQDKTRSVVEVAH
+45 RQDKTRNVVEVAH

-69 AGALPRV
+69 AGTLPRAEA
-76 QAQTQAKAA
+76 QAQAKIA

-97 FITDLAPRMV
+97 FITDLAPRMI

-124 DPNGKRL
+124 DPNGKLL

-137 VVKSD
+137 VVKAG
-142 GAGFVDYLWPRPGAA
+142 GAGFVDYLWPKPGSAQ
-157 EPVAKL
+157 PVAKL

-183 DVDIAFRKAAMR
+183 DVDVAFRHAALR

-220 PLGGLGGVMQ
+220 PLDGLGRVMQ

-237 AVAVPGLGRGDEIG
+237 AVAVPGLDRRDEIG

-269 HWERQK
+269 HWDRQK

-290 LTGRFDATIAET
+290 LTDRFDATIAET
-302 IRTVGAAVGTLETT
+302 IRTVGSAVGTLETT
-316 ARALSATADRNRH
+316 ARALSATADRNRR
-329 EATSVASAS
+329 EATSVAGAS
-338 QQASSNVQTVASAA
+338 QQANSSVQTVASAA
-352 EQLTGSIAVIGEQ
+352 EQLTGSIAVIGQQ

-378 ASHKAGERI
+378 ASQKAGERI
-387 DGLGHAAQKIGEV
+387 DGLGQAAQKIGEV
-400 ADLIAGIAAQTN
+400 ADLIAGIAGQTN

-456 IAEVQEATRAAV
+456 IADVQEATRAAV
-468 ATIREIGS
+468 AAIREIGT

-481 DEIGTSI
+481 DEISTSI
-488 AAAVQQQGAATG
+488 ATAVQQQGAATG

-506 GEAAAGTR
+506 GEAAEGTR
-514 QVSTSIDAVSGAARE
+514 QVSTSIDAVSGAALE
-529 TERSAEA
+529 TERSADA

-551 RGMVDSFLVNV
+551 RGMVDAFLVNV
-562 GAINTAPLADLHNPP
+562 GAINSAPLTALHDAP
-577 SDGAGIFM
+577 SEGSELFM

-592 VGEEE
+592 VGEEV

-611 AAALAERA
+611 AASLAQQAKTGQKGRESGNRRALAE
-619 RAGTASQ
+619 
-626 GTGSR
+626 
-631 RAAAQALEEAVGRL
+631 AVDRL
-645 LTYTILHFEEEERLM
+645 LAYTVLHFEQEERLM
-660 DRCGY
+660 DQCGY
-665 PDAEAHKVQ
+665 PDVTAHKAQ
-674 HAALLARAGKLRH
+674 HEALRTRAGDLRR
-687 RLDAGDSVSD
+687 RLDAGESVAD

-702 VREWLFEHIQRADK
+702 LREWLFEHIQRADK
-716 RIGEHLAATGR
+716 RIGGHLAAKGR
-727 TGGIRTAAPTAAPTA
+727 SMEAKAA
-742 ARTSAS
+742 
-748 QTAATRAA
+748 

>member
-1 MTIALFERISIKG
+1 MTVAVFERISIKG
-14 KIALILAAAGLGLA
+14 KIALILAAAGLGLL

-35 IGLRA
+35 MSLRA

-45 RQDKTRSVVEVAH
+45 RQDKTRNVVEVAH

-69 AGALPRV
+69 AGTLLRA
-76 QAQTQAKAA
+76 QAQAQAKAA

-92 GDEYF
+92 GEEYF

-116 GTDVSRNA
+116 GSDVSRNA
-124 DPNGKRL
+124 DPNGKLL

-142 GAGFVDYLWPRPGAA
+142 GAGFVDYLWPKPGSAQ
-157 EPVAKL
+157 PVAKL

-183 DVDIAFRKAAMR
+183 DVDVAFRESALR
-195 LAGTGLLIA
+195 LAGTGLLIG

-214 SRAIVR
+214 SRAIVL
-220 PLGGLGGVMQ
+220 PLDGLGRVMQ
-230 DLAGGNS
+230 VLAGGDS
-237 AVAVPGLGRGDEIG
+237 AVAVPGLKRGDEIG

-269 HWERQK
+269 HWDRQK
-275 IEHRVTEQRAQALKR
+275 IEHRVTEQRAHALKR
-290 LTGRFDATIAET
+290 LTDRFDATIAET
-302 IRTVGAAVGTLETT
+302 IRSVGTAVGTLETT
-316 ARALSATADRNRH
+316 ARALSATADRNRR

-338 QQASSNVQTVASAA
+338 QQASSSVQTVASAA

-378 ASHKAGERI
+378 ASQKAGERI
-387 DGLGHAAQKIGEV
+387 DGLGYAAQKIGEV
-400 ADLIAGIAAQTN
+400 ADLIAGIAGQTN

-468 ATIREIGS
+468 AAIREIGS

-506 GEAAAGTR
+506 GEAAEGTR

-536 LLEAA
+536 LLDAA

-551 RGMVDSFLVNV
+551 RGMVDAFLVNV
-562 GAINTAPLADLHNPP
+562 EAINAAPIADLHVTP
-577 SDGAGIFM
+577 SDEAEVFM
-585 PWTDGLA
+585 RWTDRLA
-592 VGEEE
+592 VGEDA

-619 RAGTASQ
+619 KTAPRGDNAAGRKPL
-626 GTGSR
+626 G
-631 RAAAQALEEAVGRL
+631 EAVGRL
-645 LTYTILHFEEEERLM
+645 LAYTDLHFAQEERLM
-660 DRCGY
+660 DQCGY
-665 PDAEAHKVQ
+665 PDAKAHKAQ
-674 HAALLARAGKLRH
+674 HEALRTRAGELRR
-687 RLDAGDSVSD
+687 RLDAGDSVAD
-697 ELLAL
+697 ELLML
-702 VREWLFEHIQRADK
+702 VREWLFEHIQRADM
-716 RIGEHLAATGR
+716 RIGEHLAASGR
-727 TGGIRTAAPTAAPTA
+727 TPSAKAA
-742 ARTSAS
+742 
-748 QTAATRAA
+748 

>member
-1 MTIALFERISIKG
+1 MTVALFERISIKG
-14 KIALILAAAGLGLA
+14 KIALILAAAGLGLV
-28 LVAVVSL
+28 LVAAVSL
-35 IGLRA
+35 MSLRA

-45 RQDKTRSVVEVAH
+45 RQDKTRNVVEVAH

-76 QAQTQAKAA
+76 QAQAQAMAA

-92 GDEYF
+92 GEEYF
-97 FITDLAPRMV
+97 FITDLAPRMI

-124 DPNGKRL
+124 DPNGKLL
-131 FQEFVR
+131 FREFVR
-137 VVKSD
+137 VVEAD
-142 GAGFVDYLWPRPGAA
+142 GAGFVDYLWPKPGSAQ
-157 EPVAKL
+157 PVAKL

-183 DVDIAFRKAAMR
+183 DVDVAFREAALR
-195 LAGTGLLIA
+195 LAGTGLLIG
-204 LAAVLLALLV
+204 LTAVLLALLV

-220 PLGGLGGVMQ
+220 PLDGLGRVMQ
-230 DLAGGNS
+230 ELAGGDS

-263 QIDLAR
+263 QIDLAH
-269 HWERQK
+269 HWDRQK
-275 IEHRVTEQRAQALKR
+275 IEHRVTEQRAGALKR
-290 LTGRFDATIAET
+290 LTDRFDATIAET
-302 IRTVGAAVGTLETT
+302 IRTVGAAVATLETT
-316 ARALSATADRNRH
+316 ARTLSATADRNRR

-338 QQASSNVQTVASAA
+338 QQASSSVQTVASAA

-365 VVTSSAI
+365 VVTSSTI

-400 ADLIAGIAAQTN
+400 ADLIAGIAGQTN

-456 IAEVQEATRAAV
+456 ISDVQEATRAAV
-468 ATIREIGS
+468 TAIREIGS

-506 GEAAAGTR
+506 GEAAEGTR
-514 QVSTSIDAVSGAARE
+514 QVSTSIDAVSDAARE
-529 TERSAEA
+529 TERTADA
-536 LLEAA
+536 LLDAA

-562 GAINTAPLADLHNPP
+562 GAINAAPLADLHNAPAGGD
-577 SDGAGIFM
+577 SEGFGIFM
-585 PWTDGLA
+585 PWTDALA
-592 VGEEE
+592 VGEED

-611 AAALAERA
+611 AASLAEQ
-619 RAGTASQ
+619 AGRSN
-626 GTGSR
+626 GDR
-631 RAAAQALEEAVGRL
+631 RAPAQALGESVGRL
-645 LTYTILHFEEEERLM
+645 LAYTALHFEQEERLM

-665 PDAEAHKVQ
+665 PDAKSLKAQHEA
-674 HAALLARAGKLRH
+674 LRARAGELH
-687 RLDAGDSVSD
+687 RRLVAGDSVAD

-716 RIGEHLAATGR
+716 RIGEHLAAKSGTV
-727 TGGIRTAAPTAAPTA
+727 A
-742 ARTSAS
+742 AR
-748 QTAATRAA
+748 AA

>member
-1 MTIALFERISIKG
+1 MTVALFERISIKG

-28 LVAVVSL
+28 LVAAVSL
-35 IGLRA
+35 MSLRA

-45 RQDKTRSVVEVAH
+45 RQDKTRNVVEVAH

-69 AGALPRV
+69 AGTLPRV

-85 LKALRHD
+85 LKSLRHD
-92 GDEYF
+92 GEEYF
-97 FITDLAPRMV
+97 FITDLALRMI

-124 DPNGKRL
+124 DPNGKLL

-137 VVKSD
+137 VVKAE
-142 GAGFVDYLWPRPGAA
+142 GAGFVDYLWPKPGSAQ
-157 EPVAKL
+157 PVAKL

-183 DVDIAFRKAAMR
+183 DVDVAFREATLR
-195 LAGTGLLIA
+195 LAGTGLLIG

-220 PLGGLGGVMQ
+220 PLDGLGRVME
-230 DLAGGNS
+230 DLAGGDS

-251 AMARTVEIFRVQ
+251 VMARTVEIFRVQ

-275 IEHRVTEQRAQALKR
+275 IEHRVTEQRAGALKR
-290 LTGRFDATIAET
+290 LTDRFDATIAET
-302 IRTVGAAVGTLETT
+302 IRTVGAAVATLETT
-316 ARALSATADRNRH
+316 ARALSATADRNRR

-338 QQASSNVQTVASAA
+338 QQASSSVQTVASAA

-365 VVTSSAI
+365 VVTSSTI

-387 DGLGHAAQKIGEV
+387 DGLGQAAQKIGEV
-400 ADLIAGIAAQTN
+400 ADLIAGIAGQTN

-456 IAEVQEATRAAV
+456 IADVQEATRAAV
-468 ATIREIGS
+468 TAIREIGS

-506 GEAAAGTR
+506 GEAADGTR
-514 QVSTSIDAVSGAARE
+514 QVSTSIDAVSDAARE
-529 TERSAEA
+529 TERSADA
-536 LLEAA
+536 LLDAA

-562 GAINTAPLADLHNPP
+562 GAINAAPLADLHNTP
-577 SDGAGIFM
+577 SRGDSAGNSEGSAIFM
-585 PWTDGLA
+585 PWTDALV
-592 VGEEE
+592 VGEEG
-597 IDTDHMILIALMNE
+597 IDTDHMTLIALMNE
-611 AAALAERA
+611 AASLAGQ
-619 RAGTASQ
+619 AGRS
-626 GTGSR
+626 GGDR
-631 RAAAQALEEAVGRL
+631 RASAQAPGDAVGRL
-645 LTYTILHFEEEERLM
+645 LAYTALHFEEEERLM
-660 DRCGY
+660 ERCGY
-665 PDAEAHKVQ
+665 PDARAHKAQ
-674 HAALLARAGKLRH
+674 HEALRARAGELRR
-687 RLDAGDSVSD
+687 RLDAGDSVAD

-716 RIGEHLAATGR
+716 RIGEHLAAKSGAQ
-727 TGGIRTAAPTAAPTA
+727 GGTVA
-742 ARTSAS
+742 AR
-748 QTAATRAA
+748 AA

>member
-1 MTIALFERISIKG
+1 MTVAVFERISIKG
-14 KIALILAAAGLGLA
+14 KIALILAVAGLGLV
-28 LVAVVSL
+28 LVAAVSL

-40 EMMAD
+40 EMMGD
-45 RQDKTRSVVEVAH
+45 RQDKTRNVVEVAH
-58 SLIAH
+58 SLVAH

-69 AGALPRV
+69 AGALPRAEA
-76 QAQTQAKAA
+76 QARAKTA

-97 FITDLAPRMV
+97 FITDLGPRMV
-107 MHPIKPELD
+107 MHPIRPDLD
-116 GTDVSRNA
+116 GTDVSRLA
-124 DPNGKRL
+124 DPDGKLL
-131 FQEFVR
+131 FREFVR
-137 VVKSD
+137 VVKAD
-142 GAGFVDYLWPRPGAA
+142 GAGFVDYLWPRPGSAA
-157 EPVAKL
+157 PVAKL

-183 DVDIAFRKAAMR
+183 DVDVAFRQAALR

-220 PLGGLGGVMQ
+220 PLDGLGRVMQ
-230 DLAGGNS
+230 QLAGGNS
-237 AVAVPGLGRGDEIG
+237 AVAVSGLGRGDEIG
-251 AMARTVEIFRVQ
+251 AMARTVEVFRVQ
-263 QIDLAR
+263 QIDLAH

-275 IEHRVTEQRAQALKR
+275 IEHRVAEQRAQALKR
-290 LTGRFDATIAET
+290 LTDRFDATIAET
-302 IRTVGAAVGTLETT
+302 IRSVGTAVGTLETT
-316 ARALSATADRNRH
+316 ARALSATADRNRR

-338 QQASSNVQTVASAA
+338 HQASGSVQTVASAA

-378 ASHKAGERI
+378 ASRNAGERI
-387 DGLGHAAQKIGEV
+387 DGLGLAARRIGEV
-400 ADLIAGIAAQTN
+400 ADLIAGIAGQTN

-442 ANQTAKATEEIARH
+442 AGQTARATEEIARH
-456 IAEVQEATRAAV
+456 IAEVHEATRAAV
-468 ATIREIGS
+468 GAIRDIGV

-488 AAAVQQQGAATG
+488 AAAVQQQGTATG

-506 GEAAAGTR
+506 GEAADGTR
-514 QVSTSIDAVSGAARE
+514 QVSTSIGAVSGAAQE

-536 LLEAA
+536 LLDAA

-551 RGMVDSFLVNV
+551 RGMVDAFLANV
-562 GAINTAPLADLHNPP
+562 EAINAAPLAALH
-577 SDGAGIFM
+577 DGPAEGPAESLEVLL
-585 PWTDGLA
+585 PWTDALA
-592 VGEEE
+592 VGEDA
-597 IDTDHMILIALMNE
+597 IDTDHMILIALMND
-611 AAALAERA
+611 AASLVRRA
-619 RAGTASQ
+619 KG
-626 GTGSR
+626 GTGDR
-631 RAAAQALEEAVGRL
+631 EALGVAVGRL
-645 LTYTILHFEEEERLM
+645 LAYTALHFGEEERLM

-665 PDAEAHKVQ
+665 PDAKAHKAR
-674 HAALLARAGKLRH
+674 HEDLLTRAGALH
-687 RLDAGDSVSD
+687 RRLEAGAPVAD

-702 VREWLFEHIQRADK
+702 LRDWLFEHIQRADK
-716 RIGEHLAATGR
+716 RIGEHLA
-727 TGGIRTAAPTAAPTA
+727 TGGRSAAA
-742 ARTSAS
+742 
-748 QTAATRAA
+748 

>member
-1 MTIALFERISIKG
+1 MTVALFERISIKG
-14 KIALILAAAGLGLA
+14 KIALILAAACLGLI

-45 RQDKTRSVVEVAH
+45 RQDKTRNVVEVAH

-69 AGALPRV
+69 AGTLPRAE
-76 QAQTQAKAA
+76 AQDKAKTA

-97 FITDLAPRMV
+97 FITDLAPRMI

-124 DPNGKRL
+124 DPNGKLL

-137 VVKSD
+137 VVKAD
-142 GAGFVDYLWPRPGAA
+142 GAGFVDYLWPKPGSAQ
-157 EPVAKL
+157 PVAKL

-183 DVDIAFRKAAMR
+183 DVDVAFRQAALR

-220 PLGGLGGVMQ
+220 PLDGLGRVMQ

-237 AVAVPGLGRGDEIG
+237 GIAVPGLKRGDEIG

-263 QIDLAR
+263 QIDLAG

-290 LTGRFDATIAET
+290 LTDRFDATIAET
-302 IRTVGAAVGTLETT
+302 IRTVGSAVGTLETT
-316 ARALSATADRNRH
+316 ARALSATADRNRR

-338 QQASSNVQTVASAA
+338 QQASSSVQTVASAA

-378 ASHKAGERI
+378 ASQKAGERI
-387 DGLGHAAQKIGEV
+387 DGLGQAAQKIGEV
-400 ADLIAGIAAQTN
+400 ADLIAGIAGQTN

-456 IAEVQEATRAAV
+456 IADVQEATRAAV
-468 ATIREIGS
+468 AAIREIGT

-488 AAAVQQQGAATG
+488 ATAVQQQGAATG

-506 GEAAAGTR
+506 GEAAEGTR
-514 QVSTSIDAVSGAARE
+514 QVSTSIDAVSGAALE
-529 TERSAEA
+529 TERSADA

-541 GGLSRQAQGL
+541 GGLSQQAQGL
-551 RGMVDSFLVNV
+551 RGMVDAFLVNV
-562 GAINTAPLADLHNPP
+562 GAINSAPLTALHDAP
-577 SDGAGIFM
+577 SEGSELFM
-585 PWTDGLA
+585 PWTDSLA
-592 VGEEE
+592 VGEEV

-611 AAALAERA
+611 AASPAQQAK
-619 RAGTASQ
+619 AGPK
-626 GTGSR
+626 GREGGNR
-631 RAAAQALEEAVGRL
+631 RALGEAVGRL
-645 LTYTILHFEEEERLM
+645 LAYTVLHFEQEERLM
-660 DRCGY
+660 DQCGY
-665 PDAEAHKVQ
+665 PDITAHKAQ
-674 HAALLARAGKLRH
+674 HEALRTRAGELRR
-687 RLDAGDSVSD
+687 RLDAGDSVAD

-702 VREWLFEHIQRADK
+702 LREWLFEHIQRADK

-727 TGGIRTAAPTAAPTA
+727 NMEAKAA
-742 ARTSAS
+742 
-748 QTAATRAA
+748 

>member
-1 MTIALFERISIKG
+1 MTVALFERISIRG
-14 KIALILAAAGLGLA
+14 KIGLILAAAGFGLA

-35 IGLRA
+35 LGLRA

-45 RQDKTRSVVEVAH
+45 RQDKTRNVVEVAH

-69 AGALPRV
+69 AGSLPRAEA
-76 QAQTQAKAA
+76 QARAKAA

-97 FITDLAPRMV
+97 FITDLVPRMV

-116 GTDVSRNA
+116 GTDVSRTA

-137 VVKSD
+137 MVKAD
-142 GAGFVDYLWPRPGAA
+142 GAGFVDYLWPRPGSA

-170 PWGWLIGS
+170 PWGWLVGS

-183 DVDIAFRKAAMR
+183 DVDVAFRQAALR
-195 LAGTGLLIA
+195 LAGTGLLIG

-220 PLGGLGGVMQ
+220 PLDGLGRVMQ
-230 DLAGGNS
+230 DLAGGDS
-237 AVAVPGLGRGDEIG
+237 AVSVPGLKRADEIG
-251 AMARTVEIFRVQ
+251 AMARTVEVFRVQ

-269 HWERQK
+269 HWDRQK
-275 IEHRVTEQRAQALKR
+275 IEHRVTEQRAGALKR
-290 LTGRFDATIAET
+290 LTDRFDATIAET
-302 IRTVGAAVGTLETT
+302 IRSVGSAVDTLETT
-316 ARALSATADRNRH
+316 ARALSATADRNRR
-329 EATSVASAS
+329 EAISVAGAS
-338 QQASSNVQTVASAA
+338 QQATSSVQTVAAAA

-378 ASHKAGERI
+378 ASQRAGERI

-400 ADLIAGIAAQTN
+400 ADLIAGIAGQTN

-430 GFAVVAGEVKTL
+430 GFAVVAGEVKSL
-442 ANQTAKATEEIARH
+442 AGQTAKATEEIARH

-468 ATIREIGS
+468 DAIREIGS

-488 AAAVQQQGAATG
+488 ASAVQQQGAATG

-506 GEAAAGTR
+506 GDAADGTR
-514 QVSTSIDAVSGAARE
+514 QVSTSIDAVSEAARE
-529 TERSAEA
+529 TERSADA
-536 LLEAA
+536 LLDAA
-541 GGLSRQAQGL
+541 GGLSRQALGL

-562 GAINTAPLADLHNPP
+562 GAINAAPLADLHNAR
-577 SDGAGIFM
+577 SDGAEIFM
-585 PWTDGLA
+585 PWTDALA
-592 VGEEE
+592 VGEDG

-611 AAALAERA
+611 AASLAQRTRNGSRHQGSADPGAPVKALAD
-619 RAGTASQ
+619 S
-626 GTGSR
+626 
-631 RAAAQALEEAVGRL
+631 VGRL
-645 LTYTILHFEEEERLM
+645 LTYTALHFEQEERLM
-660 DRCGY
+660 EQCGY
-665 PDAEAHKVQ
+665 PGIVAHKAQ
-674 HAALLARAGKLRH
+674 HEALRTRADKLRR
-687 RLDAGDSVSD
+687 RLEAGDSVAD

-716 RIGEHLAATGR
+716 RIGEHIAASGRSGTGQ
-727 TGGIRTAAPTAAPTA
+727 AAGRAMVAAKAEA
-742 ARTSAS
+742 A
-748 QTAATRAA
+748 

>member
-1 MTIALFERISIKG
+1 MTVALFERISIKG

-28 LVAVVSL
+28 LIAAVSL
-35 IGLRA
+35 MSLRA

-45 RQDKTRSVVEVAH
+45 RQDKTRNVVEVAH

-69 AGALPRV
+69 AGSLPRA
-76 QAQTQAKAA
+76 QAEAQAKAA
-85 LKALRHD
+85 LKSLRHD
-92 GDEYF
+92 GGEYF
-97 FITDLAPRMV
+97 FITDLAPRMI

-124 DPNGKRL
+124 DPNGKLL

-137 VVKSD
+137 VVKAD
-142 GAGFVDYLWPRPGAA
+142 GAGFVDYLWPKPGSAQ
-157 EPVAKL
+157 PVAKL

-183 DVDIAFRKAAMR
+183 DVDVAFREAALR
-195 LAGTGLLIA
+195 LAGTGLLIG

-220 PLGGLGGVMQ
+220 PLDGLGRVMQ
-230 DLAGGNS
+230 DLAGGDS

-269 HWERQK
+269 HWDRQK
-275 IEHRVTEQRAQALKR
+275 IEHRVTEQRAGALKR
-290 LTGRFDATIAET
+290 LTDRFDATIAET
-302 IRTVGAAVGTLETT
+302 IRTVGAAVATLETT
-316 ARALSATADRNRH
+316 ARALSATADRNRR

-338 QQASSNVQTVASAA
+338 QQASSSVQTVASAA

-365 VVTSSAI
+365 MVTSSTI

-378 ASHKAGERI
+378 ASHRAGERI
-387 DGLGHAAQKIGEV
+387 DGLGQAAQKIGEV
-400 ADLIAGIAAQTN
+400 ADLIAGIAGQTN

-456 IAEVQEATRAAV
+456 IADVQEATRAAV
-468 ATIREIGS
+468 TAIREIGS

-506 GEAAAGTR
+506 GEAAEGTR
-514 QVSTSIDAVSGAARE
+514 QVSTSIDAVSDAARE
-529 TERSAEA
+529 TERSADA
-536 LLEAA
+536 LLDAA

-562 GAINTAPLADLHNPP
+562 GAINAAPLADLHNTP
-577 SDGAGIFM
+577 SGGNSEGSAIFM
-585 PWTDGLA
+585 PWTDALA
-592 VGEEE
+592 VGEEG

-611 AAALAERA
+611 AASLAGQ
-619 RAGTASQ
+619 AGRS
-626 GTGSR
+626 GGDR
-631 RAAAQALEEAVGRL
+631 RAAARALGEAIGRL
-645 LTYTILHFEEEERLM
+645 LAYTALHFEQEERLM

-665 PDAEAHKVQ
+665 PDARAHKAQ
-674 HAALLARAGKLRH
+674 HEALRARADGLRR
-687 RLDAGDSVSD
+687 RLDAGDSVAD

-716 RIGEHLAATGR
+716 RIGEHLAAQGETV
-727 TGGIRTAAPTAAPTA
+727 A
-742 ARTSAS
+742 AR
-748 QTAATRAA
+748 AA

>member
-1 MTIALFERISIKG
+1 MTVALFERISIKG
-14 KIALILAAAGLGLA
+14 KIALILAAACLGLI

-45 RQDKTRSVVEVAH
+45 RQDKTRNVVEVAH
-58 SLIAH
+58 SLISH

-69 AGALPRV
+69 AGTLPRAE
-76 QAQTQAKAA
+76 AQDKAKTA

-97 FITDLAPRMV
+97 FITDLAPRMI

-124 DPNGKRL
+124 DPNGKLL

-137 VVKSD
+137 VVKAD
-142 GAGFVDYLWPRPGAA
+142 GAGFVDYLWPKPGSAQ
-157 EPVAKL
+157 PVAKL

-183 DVDIAFRKAAMR
+183 DVDVAFRQAALR

-220 PLGGLGGVMQ
+220 PLDGLGRVMQ

-237 AVAVPGLGRGDEIG
+237 AVAVPGLDRGDEIG

-263 QIDLAR
+263 QIDLAG

-275 IEHRVTEQRAQALKR
+275 IEHRVTEQRARALKR
-290 LTGRFDATIAET
+290 LTDRFDATIAET
-302 IRTVGAAVGTLETT
+302 IRTVGSAVGTLETT
-316 ARALSATADRNRH
+316 ARALSATADRNRR

-338 QQASSNVQTVASAA
+338 QQASSSVQTVASAA

-378 ASHKAGERI
+378 ASQKAGERI
-387 DGLGHAAQKIGEV
+387 DGLGQAAQKIGEV
-400 ADLIAGIAAQTN
+400 ADLIAGIAGQTN

-430 GFAVVAGEVKTL
+430 GFAVVAGDVKTL

-456 IAEVQEATRAAV
+456 IADVQEATRAAV
-468 ATIREIGS
+468 AAIREIGT

-488 AAAVQQQGAATG
+488 ATAVQQQGAATG

-506 GEAAAGTR
+506 GEAAEGTR
-514 QVSTSIDAVSGAARE
+514 QVSTSIDAVSGAALE
-529 TERSAEA
+529 TERSADA

-541 GGLSRQAQGL
+541 GGLSQQAQGL
-551 RGMVDSFLVNV
+551 RGMVDAFLVNV
-562 GAINTAPLADLHNPP
+562 GAINSAPLTALHDAP
-577 SDGAGIFM
+577 SEGSELFM

-592 VGEEE
+592 VGEEV

-611 AAALAERA
+611 AAALAQQA
-619 RAGTASQ
+619 KAGPK
-626 GTGSR
+626 GWEGGNR
-631 RAAAQALEEAVGRL
+631 RAMGEAVGRL
-645 LTYTILHFEEEERLM
+645 LAYTALHFEQEERLM
-660 DRCGY
+660 DQCGY
-665 PDAEAHKVQ
+665 PDITAHKAQ
-674 HAALLARAGKLRH
+674 HEALRTRAGELRR
-687 RLDAGDSVSD
+687 RLDAGDSVAD

-702 VREWLFEHIQRADK
+702 LREWLFEHIQRADK

-727 TGGIRTAAPTAAPTA
+727 NMEAKAA
-742 ARTSAS
+742 
-748 QTAATRAA
+748 